1 MARLSKKGYSK
12 SPAFKE
18 KMHAV
23 MREHKRGE
31 LKSYPTGKPV
41 TSRRQAVAIAL
52 SSARRETLG
61 KKKSAR
67 RKVRK

>member
-12 SPAFKE
+12 GPMFKK

-23 MREHKRGE
+23 MQEYKQGE

-41 TSRRQAVAIAL
+41 TKRSQAVAIGL
-52 SSARRETLG
+52 SEARRASLG

-67 RKVRK
+67 KKVRK